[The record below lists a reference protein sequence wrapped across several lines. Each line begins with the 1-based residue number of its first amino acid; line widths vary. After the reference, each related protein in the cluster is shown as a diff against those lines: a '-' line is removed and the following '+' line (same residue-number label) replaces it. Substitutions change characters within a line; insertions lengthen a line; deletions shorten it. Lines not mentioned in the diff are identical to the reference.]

1 MSNKIYKIV
10 NILNSKVYI
19 GKTSRDLE
27 TRFK

>member
-10 NILNSKVYI
+10 NTLNSKVYI